1 MIAVALYVGWG
12 RAYESIPCNCTPVL
26 RKSLKVQCCG
36 IAQLVGKRA
45 LHTGKVTGSS
55 PVATTLCFAWSFRRR
70 SKPVGHSRRQPGNRL
85 EGEVRLTA
93 PHFSKEEVLCR
104 CDPP

>member
-12 RAYESIPCNCTPVL
+12 RAYESMPCNCTPVL

-36 IAQLVGKRA
+36 IAQLVERA